1 MAATYFDKLKGL
13 NAYPIPLRALQEIAD
28 RYGIVLT
35 DEVTQEEAHG
45 KTYNLAVAEVLLW
58 LSLAPNVTQGGQSY
72 SFPDEQRTQLRN
84 RANQLFNEYGAED
97 APKPVFGYKGS
108 KL

>member
-13 NAYPIPLRALQEIAD
+13 NAYPIPLRTLQEVAD

-35 DEVTQEEAHG
+35 NEVTQEEANG
-45 KTYNLAVAEVLLW
+45 KTYKLAVAEILLW
-58 LSLAPNVTQGGQSY
+58 LSYAPNVTQGGQSY
-72 SFPDEQRTQLRN
+72 SFSDEQRTQLRN
-84 RANQLFNEYGAED
+84 RANQLFNEYGAEAD
-97 APKPVFGYKGS
+97 PKPVFGYKGS